1 MNEQETK
8 VLEVRDLRVS
18 FRTDRGMVAAV
29 KGVDLALAPGRIHAL
44 VGESGSGKSVTGST
58 IMGLTRGPRTTIAGE
73 ILYAGEDLIRSD
85 EKRLRDLRGRELAM
99 VFQDPM
105 RSLNP
110 MHRVGRQIAET
121 IEVNEGLSR
130 KEAAARAVE
139 MLRIVGIRD
148 PERAARSYPHEF
160 SGGMRQRVVIAIALA
175 CEPKVLVADEPTTA
189 LDVTIQA
196 QILDLMVSMARSM
209 GTAVMLVTH
218 DLGVVGRYA
227 DDVSVMYGGEILE
240 RGSVTDVLVSPQHEY
255 TKRLMAAI
263 PRLRGPKRKF
273 LSAPVSA

>member
-1 MNEQETK
+1 MSEQLTK
-8 VLEVRDLRVS
+8 VLEVSGLRVT
-18 FRTDRGMVAAV
+18 FQTDRGPVQAV
-29 KGVDLALAPGRIHAL
+29 KGVDLALEPGRIHAL

-58 IMGLTRGPRTTIAGE
+58 IMGLTRGPKTTIEGE
-73 ILYAGEDLIRSD
+73 IRYNGMDLLNAD
-85 EKRLRDLRGRELAM
+85 EKTLRRLRGKDLAM

-121 IEVNEGLSR
+121 IEINEGLSR
-130 KEAAARAVE
+130 KEAEARAVE
-139 MLRIVGIRD
+139 MLGIVGIRN
-148 PERAARSYPHEF
+148 PEKAARSYPHEF

-175 CEPKVLVADEPTTA
+175 CEPKVVVADEPTTA

-209 GTAVMLVTH
+209 NTAVMLVTH

-227 DDVSVMYGGEILE
+227 DEVSVMYGGEILE
-240 RGSVTDVLVSPQHEY
+240 RGSVTDVLVNPQHDY
-255 TKRLMAAI
+255 TKRLMSAI

-273 LSAPVSA
+273 LSVPAAS

>member
-1 MNEQETK
+1 MSDDQEK

-18 FRTDRGMVAAV
+18 FRTDRGQVKAV
-29 KGVDLALAPGRIHAL
+29 RGVNLTLEPGCIRAL
-44 VGESGSGKSVTGST
+44 VGESGSGKSVTAST
-58 IMGLTRGPRTTIAGE
+58 IMGLSRGAKTTIEGE
-73 ILYAGEDLIRSD
+73 IRYRGNDLLRAD
-85 EKRLRDLRGRELAM
+85 EKAMRNLRGRELAM

-121 IEVNEGLSR
+121 VEINAGLSR
-130 KEAAARAVE
+130 KEARKRAVE
-139 MLRIVGIRD
+139 MLRTVGIRD
-148 PERAARSYPHEF
+148 PERAARAYPHEF
-160 SGGMRQRVVIAIALA
+160 SGGMRQRVVIAIALV

-196 QILDLMVSMARSM
+196 QILELMVQMARSM

-227 DDVSVMYGGEILE
+227 DDVSVMYDGEILE
-240 RGSVTDVLVSPQHEY
+240 HGCVADVLTSPQHEY

-263 PRLRGPKRKF
+263 PRLRGPKRKRLF
-273 LSAPVSA
+273 EPAST